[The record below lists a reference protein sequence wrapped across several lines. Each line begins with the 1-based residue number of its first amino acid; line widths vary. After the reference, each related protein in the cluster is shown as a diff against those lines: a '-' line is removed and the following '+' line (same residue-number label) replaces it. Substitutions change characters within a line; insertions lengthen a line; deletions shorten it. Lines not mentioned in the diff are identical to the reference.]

1 MAFNIDSI
9 ILFFNPWCI
18 VLFALALAFLLLDIF
33 IKKIKYIFKIG
44 FAISFIPLIILEL
57 LFGAELIEILIIV
70 LLFLIIL
77 LYSFYPPKKRK
88 ES

>member
-9 ILFFNPWCI
+9 ILIFNPWCI
-18 VLFALALAFLLLDIF
+18 VLFVLALVFLLLDIF

-44 FAISFIPLIILEL
+44 FAISFIPLVILEL
-57 LFGAELIEILIIV
+57 LFGAELIEVLIIC